1 MVLNQIAL
9 LFTHPLDFFDH
20 FDPWSELQATIS
32 SFEYFLCSSFDCN
45 QLKLVRHF
53 RIDRHFRGAFEAFG
67 GIWRHMA
74 LWKMEFS
81 KLINLHIP
89 FEKVLLSLTP
99 PFRSWLWIQSSF
111 LMKGLKRLKT
121 SSGFRSAKLRTYEKT
136 HSNSASERLIGSS
149 KLELLSDLKP
159 KWQAIIVQ
167 HQWLLSIRTWCLRL
181 KSGNTRRLIG
191 SRL

>member
-9 LFTHPLDFFDH
+9 LFTFPHIL
-20 FDPWSELQATIS
+20 SIS
-32 SFEYFLCSSFDCN
+32 SIISIPGVNCRRPSLLLSTFFAVPLIAISWSLNVE
-45 QLKLVRHF
+45 LVRHF

-136 HSNSASERLIGSS
+136 FKFSFGKANW
-149 KLELLSDLKP
+149 KF
-159 KWQAIIVQ
+159 
-167 HQWLLSIRTWCLRL
+167 
-181 KSGNTRRLIG
+181 
-191 SRL
+191 